1 MGNWSG
7 TGAGKTLAAVLAS
20 RVVDAGLTVVAC
32 PNSVL
37 DVWARTIRN
46 AFPDSLI
53 AVKTWDAPAADE
65 ATGFEARAHRYL
77 LLNYE
82 MFQQP
87 GSPQQV
93 RRLVEAERIDLVVI
107 DEVQA
112 VKQRDEKVLTQR
124 RQNVAMLV
132 SQAGLR
138 NPELRVLGMSATP
151 VVNNLQEGKS
161 LVELLTG
168 LEHPELPTQATL
180 GNCMQL
186 HQQLVKLGIRELP
199 DYAMGLDEVTEQIEM
214 SDATLDEIR
223 ALGPRPTLLE
233 LERILTR
240 ERLPAILRRVKP
252 GTLIYTELLDGIEK
266 PLRDAL
272 VGAGFT
278 VGSFTGEDKTGLQ
291 QFLAGEVDVL
301 IGSSAIGT
309 GVDGLQA
316 VCDTLI
322 FNVLP
327 WTAAQYDQVKGRVYR
342 QGQGRDVTV
351 VLPLTFATVGGE
363 RWSWCESKLQRL
375 EFKRSIADAAVD
387 GVVPLGH
394 LRSPQQA
401 LKDQL
406 GWLKRLDEGAVETIS
421 SEPAAHPAPAGRRR
435 RGRAEAPRPLRRL
448 QPDEPADQRRPQRDD
463 PRTLPGPPGR
473 VGRVPRALP
482 RSSAAGGRWCPSRR

>member
-1 MGNWSG
+1 MSSADAEAVAFLLASAVRKLWAHAFRDEAQAVAQAEAAPRQRVRPAGRGQFLTEYRAAKGLDIPAGYAFRGLDGQPSEPHLMQRLIASQVQTRRRVGNWSG

-53 AVKTWDAPAADE
+53 AVKTWDAPAPDAG
-65 ATGFEARAHRYL
+65 TGFEARAHRYL

-87 GSPQQV
+87 ASPQQV
-93 RRLVEAERIDLVVI
+93 RRLVEAEPIDLVVV

-112 VKQRDEKVLTQR
+112 VKQRDLNLLTQR
-124 RQNVAMLV
+124 RRNVAMLV

-138 NPELRVLGMSATP
+138 NPDVRVLGMSATP

-161 LVELLTG
+161 LVELVTG
-168 LEHPELPTQATL
+168 LEHPELPTQATIA
-180 GNCMQL
+180 NCMRL
-186 HQQLVKLGIRELP
+186 HQQLVRLGIRELP
-199 DYAMGLDEVTEQIEM
+199 NYTMGLSEVDEPVEL

-223 ALGPRPTLLE
+223 GLGARPTLLE

-240 ERLPAILRRVKP
+240 ERLPAILRRVMK

-266 PLRDAL
+266 ALRDAI
-272 VGAGFT
+272 VGAGLT

-291 QFLAGEVDVL
+291 QFLDGEVDVL
-301 IGSSAIGT
+301 LGSSAIGT

-327 WTAAQYDQVKGRVYR
+327 STAAQYDQVKGRVYR
-342 QGQGRDVTV
+342 QGQRRDVTV
-351 VLPLTFATVGGE
+351 V
-363 RWSWCESKLQRL
+363 
-375 EFKRSIADAAVD
+375 
-387 GVVPLGH
+387 
-394 LRSPQQA
+394 
-401 LKDQL
+401 
-406 GWLKRLDEGAVETIS
+406 
-421 SEPAAHPAPAGRRR
+421 RR
-435 RGRAEAPRPLRRL
+435 
-448 QPDEPADQRRPQRDD
+448 
-463 PRTLPGPPGR
+463 
-473 VGRVPRALP
+473 
-482 RSSAAGGRWCPSRR
+482 